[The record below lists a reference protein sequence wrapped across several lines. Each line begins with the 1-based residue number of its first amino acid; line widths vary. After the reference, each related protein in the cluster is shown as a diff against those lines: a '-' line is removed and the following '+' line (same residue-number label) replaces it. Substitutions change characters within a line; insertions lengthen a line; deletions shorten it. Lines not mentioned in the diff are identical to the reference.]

1 MSGSSAGTSCTN
13 AVPNAAE
20 RSRVES
26 AYAGGLASLVP
37 ADGRILV
44 DAP

>member
-1 MSGSSAGTSCTN
+1 SAGTSCKN